1 MFKWFAP
8 TLCCLALGL
17 SAGALAADAELV
29 KMAQKELIKLGYDP
43 GNIQGEMSTETIVA
57 ISKFQAEHDMEVT
70 GEVTPQLVGV
80 LRAASSPKGQPAAA
94 TAASA
99 PPPAPAA
106 AAQQGADLR
115 ARQEACLQEKYAAAQ
130 ERQKT
135 KSGVMRLMNAVSR
148 TSRQFGGSELSR
160 TIGQTSSHVY
170 SANATA
176 DDLSAAARD
185 LGLSEDEVE
194 ACRNPQ

>member
-1 MFKWFAP
+1 MLKWIAP
-8 TLCCLALGL
+8 TLCCLALSL

-43 GNIQGEMSTETIVA
+43 GNIQGEMSTATIVA
-57 ISKFQAEHDMEVT
+57 ISKFQAEHGLEVT

-80 LRAASSPKGQPAAA
+80 LRAAGNPNTQAAA
-94 TAASA
+94 A
-99 PPPAPAA
+99 PAPAPAA
-106 AAQQGADLR
+106 APVTPQQQEADLR
-115 ARQEACLQEKYAAAQ
+115 ARQEACLQDKYAAAQ

-148 TSRQFGGSELSR
+148 TSNQFGGGDLSR

-194 ACRNPQ
+194 ACRNP